1 MCYSQGR
8 HIGLDDIR
16 NYIYYMEK
24 YRDSSDNSNFWN
36 DDNLVV
42 F

>member
-8 HIGLDDIR
+8 HIELDDIG

-24 YRDSSDNSNFWN
+24 YRDSSDNSKFWN